1 MFGFVVDKIKKLVVQ
16 KATANKLIDIVE
28 VRTKEVGL
36 TSVKTETDIR
46 IHNAFFLAITILSIR
61 TELLNRDGL
70 KVGRMRY
77 EQPYKVKGKSN
88 AILTTTSEVS
98 IITSIFQAISTILL
112 QPIRMQS
119 VGVAQIKFLW
129 WTFEIPVNDAFEIH
143 PSKLKIVK
151 EETPEE
157 RAARLEKEAQRKAQR
172 VHEKEACREEL
183 LRRKHKGQYIPKEHR
198 RQQAVEEPSAEPVPE
213 EPVVT
218 ETMDIVLDE
227 QFIAN
232 IAEQETGLQQ
242 VEEKEI
248 LSSKDSEIKED

>member
-1 MFGFVVDKIKKLVVQ
+1 MFGFIADKIKQFVVR

-46 IHNAFFLAITILSIR
+46 IHNSFFLSITILSIQ

-77 EQPYKVKGKSN
+77 EQPYKIKGKSD

-98 IITSIFQAISTILL
+98 IITSIFQAISTILS
-112 QPIRMQS
+112 QPIKMQS
-119 VGVAQIKFLW
+119 VGAAQIKFLW

-151 EETPEE
+151 EETLEE
-157 RAARLEKEAQRKAQR
+157 RAVRLEKEAQRRAQR
-172 VHEKEACREEL
+172 ALEKEAWREEQ
-183 LRRKHKGQYIPKEHR
+183 LRRKYKDQYIPKEQRHK
-198 RQQAVEEPSAEPVPE
+198 AATEETSVVETTE
-213 EPVVT
+213 EPVVAD
-218 ETMDIVLDE
+218 TMDIVLDE
-227 QFIAN
+227 QFVAEIA
-232 IAEQETGLQQ
+232 AQETK
-242 VEEKEI
+242 EEEI
-248 LSSKDSEIKED
+248 SPENSTGTEPEE